1 MDRPRWLDTAAAV
14 LNELLGLLSPQDRD
28 AAFEELVAKV
38 RAKRA
43 KSRSAVLEPVR
54 VATPGGGTAAAVKP
68 QGPDVVMLKE
78 GQPYPRR
85 TAALRPGPNPVSIP
99 REEPK

>member
-1 MDRPRWLDTAAAV
+1 MDRPRWLDVSAAV
-14 LNELLGLLSPQDRD
+14 LGELLGLLHPQERD

-54 VATPGGGTAAAVKP
+54 VATAEGGTAAARKF
-68 QGPDVVMLKE
+68 E
-78 GQPYPRR
+78 I
-85 TAALRPGPNPVSIP
+85 IP
-99 REEPK
+99 REEPR

>member
-1 MDRPRWLDTAAAV
+1 MDRTRWLDVSAAV
-14 LNELLGLLSPQDRD
+14 LGELLGLLHPQERD

-54 VATPGGGTAAAVKP
+54 VATPVGGTRKI
-68 QGPDVVMLKE
+68 
-78 GQPYPRR
+78 
-85 TAALRPGPNPVSIP
+85 IP

>member
-1 MDRPRWLDTAAAV
+1 MLDEP
-14 LNELLGLLSPQDRD
+14 LNLLHPQERD

-38 RAKRA
+38 RTWRA

-54 VATPGGGTAAAVKP
+54 GMTPARGYRPDPSVRTTPLDQLKPSGTA
-68 QGPDVVMLKE
+68 VVRK
-78 GQPYPRR
+78 
-85 TAALRPGPNPVSIP
+85 TSP

>member
-1 MDRPRWLDTAAAV
+1 MDRARWLDTSATILV
-14 LNELLGLLSPQDRD
+14 TLLDLLHPQERD

-38 RAKRA
+38 RTRRA

-54 VATPGGGTAAAVKP
+54 SATPAR
-68 QGPDVVMLKE
+68 
-78 GQPYPRR
+78 GQRQ
-85 TAALRPGPNPVSIP
+85 AIP

>member
-1 MDRPRWLDTAAAV
+1 MDRPRWLDTSAAV
-14 LNELLGLLSPQDRD
+14 LTELLGLLHPQERD

-43 KSRSAVLEPVR
+43 KSRSAVLEPVKKP
-54 VATPGGGTAAAVKP
+54 TPAR
-68 QGPDVVMLKE
+68 
-78 GQPYPRR
+78 GQR
-85 TAALRPGPNPVSIP
+85 AIP